1 MKTFLKRKA
10 RILLKK
16 IGLYEKTGLIVARII
31 AIPLGIV
38 ISKTINNDY
47 CLTNKSGEKIFL
59 NKKHVIYLSEFV
71 KHFSF
76 YYSSTKDNKNHEVHF
91 EQPGW
96 HTPPRWGKPLFFTSF
111 VESEE
116 TIDLYLSL
124 SDLKP
129 GNAVIDIGAY
139 CGLTSLAF
147 AEKVGS
153 SGYVYAFEP
162 DPENFQALQTNINKY
177 SMGNITVENAAVWK
191 SNGSIAF
198 QSEGTISSTIQILAA
213 RENATVTVKTINLS
227 DYVLNKKI
235 KKIDVIKI
243 DVEGAELGILDSS
256 RDILEKMHPRI
267 ILETHM
273 VHDVMT
279 THDCKSL
286 LLELGYIVTEFIQMD
301 TDCPLLV
308 ADYNNK
314 L

>member
-1 MKTFLKRKA
+1 MKTFLKRNA
-10 RILLKK
+10 RILLKQ
-16 IGLYEKTGLIVARII
+16 IGLYEKTGLIVAKII
-31 AIPLGIV
+31 AMPLGIV
-38 ISKTINNDY
+38 ISKTIKNDY
-47 CLTNKSGEKIFL
+47 FITNKSGEKIFL
-59 NKKHVIYLSEFV
+59 NKRHVIYLSEFV
-71 KHFSF
+71 KYFKF
-76 YYSSTKDNKNHEVHF
+76 YYSSTKENNNREVHF

-96 HTPPRWGKPLFFTSF
+96 HTPPRWGRPLFFTSF

-116 TIDLYLSL
+116 TVDLYLSL

-129 GNAVIDIGAY
+129 ENTVVDIGAY

-153 SGYVYAFEP
+153 SGHVYAFEP

-177 SMGNITVENAAVWK
+177 SINNITIENAAVWK
-191 SNGSIAF
+191 TNGTVAF

-227 DYVLNKKI
+227 DYILKKNI
-235 KKIDVIKI
+235 IKIDVIKI

-279 THDCKSL
+279 TNDCKRL
-286 LLELGYIVTEFIQMD
+286 LIELGYTVTEFVQMD
-301 TDCPLLV
+301 TNCPLLV
-308 ADYNNK
+308 ADYNK
-314 L
+314 KI